1 MNKLTILHQI
11 LWGIFLFKIRV
22 PNSFGRTPAAADNYI
37 SVCFRRVGSQKQDYG
52 QLKKKKR
59 SRLYIHVKKPA
70 CFS

>member
-52 QLKKKKR
+52 QLKKKKKIKT
-59 SRLYIHVKKPA
+59 LHT
-70 CFS
+70 C